1 MTLTPQWLDEL
12 RSRVMLSTLIGRT
25 VKVTRAGREYK
36 ACCPFHNEKTPSFT
50 INDEKGFYHCL
61 APETLVITENGRT
74 PIADLSGKTVRIL
87 SRGGE
92 WIEAP
97 FKSYG
102 EQRLWK
108 ISLSRNGVA
117 KEIHATSGHRWF
129 VHDRARTYTTEELRP
144 GHALES
150 VLPSPRSDWSLDPE
164 GVRHG
169 IVFGDGSMDKGT
181 FGTLNLHGERDA
193 QLRHWFPDQEHHTQK
208 RKGGGLYLRNYGGRA
223 FSHMKQLPGNDRPP
237 AYLLGFLA
245 GYLAADG
252 HVAKDGTVILNSAS
266 AEHLEAVRDVATKL
280 GIATYGRSTLMRK
293 GYGNEPSA
301 LHRIHFVASTLSEDL
316 FLLKTARQRFA
327 AQTKKFDRLRWVVR
341 SVEPS
346 NRIETV
352 YCAEVPRH
360 HAFALDDNIL
370 TGNCFGCSAHGD
382 AIRWMTDQRGLSF
395 MDAVKELA
403 AEAGMEVP
411 AADPRAAKKAEEA
424 ASLRDVVQGA
434 ADWFT
439 QQLDSSNGA
448 PARDYLAKRGISDP
462 TRRAFGFGLAPDS
475 RSALKE
481 ALKKFPTAM
490 LIESGMLIAVDDKE
504 PYDRFRGRL
513 MIPIRDARGR
523 VIAFGGRILGG
534 GEPKYLNSP
543 DTPLFDKGRV
553 LYNIDKAS
561 PASRQTNRIIVVE
574 GYMDVIAL
582 AEAGIAD
589 AVAPL
594 GTALTEAQLGLIWR
608 MVPVPV
614 LCFDGDAA
622 GQKAAMRAAMRAL
635 PLLRPGFSLA
645 FAILPPGQDPDDIV
659 RARGADGFTALL
671 DEAQPLV
678 ERLWAHEIAAGPLA
692 TPEERAALKTRLLA
706 HADAIEDADVRHH
719 YREAFRERLDTLFA
733 RKQPERTPRV
743 PWAPQPQRGGNR
755 RFGPDPRLQPPV
767 DEARSIGKIG
777 IGGHYAAAL
786 IAGLLRYPAAIRR
799 HEEALTRLAV
809 ADSSDAELL
818 RVMLDS
824 ASGEEGLDCEGLLA
838 ILEPMKVYNRATTL
852 LRADGMHFSFNR
864 RLDGEEVDVAR
875 ETALRDLDEY
885 IGVLVTQPEIRTRLA
900 EATADYMRTMDDEG
914 HARQQKLRAMDEEL
928 TRRLAAL
935 SDSSPG

>member
-12 RSRVMLSTLIGRT
+12 RSRITLSTLIGRT

-50 INDEKGFYHCL
+50 INDEKGFYHC
-61 APETLVITENGRT
+61 
-74 PIADLSGKTVRIL
+74 
-87 SRGGE
+87 
-92 WIEAP
+92 
-97 FKSYG
+97 
-102 EQRLWK
+102 
-108 ISLSRNGVA
+108 
-117 KEIHATSGHRWF
+117 
-129 VHDRARTYTTEELRP
+129 
-144 GHALES
+144 
-150 VLPSPRSDWSLDPE
+150 
-164 GVRHG
+164 
-169 IVFGDGSMDKGT
+169 
-181 FGTLNLHGERDA
+181 
-193 QLRHWFPDQEHHTQK
+193 
-208 RKGGGLYLRNYGGRA
+208 
-223 FSHMKQLPGNDRPP
+223 
-237 AYLLGFLA
+237 
-245 GYLAADG
+245 
-252 HVAKDGTVILNSAS
+252 
-266 AEHLEAVRDVATKL
+266 
-280 GIATYGRSTLMRK
+280 
-293 GYGNEPSA
+293 
-301 LHRIHFVASTLSEDL
+301 
-316 FLLKTARQRFA
+316 
-327 AQTKKFDRLRWVVR
+327 
-341 SVEPS
+341 
-346 NRIETV
+346 
-352 YCAEVPRH
+352 
-360 HAFALDDNIL
+360 
-370 TGNCFGCSAHGD
+370 FGCSAHGD

-403 AEAGMEVP
+403 AEAGMDVP
-411 AADPRAAKKAEEA
+411 APDPRAAKKAEEQ
-424 ASLRDVVQGA
+424 ASLRDVTQAA
-434 ADWFT
+434 ADWFA
-439 QQLDSSNGA
+439 QQLASSNGA
-448 PARDYLAKRGISDP
+448 PAREYLAKRGISEA
-462 TRRAFGFGLAPDS
+462 TRKAFGFGLAPES

-490 LIESGMLIAVDDKE
+490 LVESGMLIAVDDKE

-523 VIAFGGRILGG
+523 VIAFGGRILGD

-543 DTPLFDKGRV
+543 DTPLFDKGRT
-553 LYNIDKAS
+553 LYNLDKAS

-594 GTALTEAQLGLIWR
+594 GTALTENQLGMLWR

-614 LCFDGDAA
+614 LCFDGDSA

-645 FAILPPGQDPDDIV
+645 FATLPAGQDPDDLV
-659 RARGADGFTALL
+659 RARGAEGFAAIV

-678 ERLWAHEIAAGPLA
+678 ERLWAHEVAAGPLT

-719 YREAFRERLDTLFA
+719 YREAFRERLDALFA
-733 RKQPERTPRV
+733 RGRPERGPRV
-743 PWAPQPQRGGNR
+743 PWAPQPSRGGGGR
-755 RFGPDPRLQPPV
+755 RFAPDPRLQPPV
-767 DEARSIGKIG
+767 DEARSIGQIG

-799 HEEALTRLAV
+799 HEEALTRLAIP
-809 ADSSDAELL
+809 DSGDAELL

-824 ASGEEGLDCEGLLA
+824 AGGQEGLDCEGLLA

-864 RLDGEEVDVAR
+864 RLDGEEVDAAR

-885 IGVLVTQPEIRTRLA
+885 IGVLVTQPEIRSRLA
-900 EATADYMRTMDDEG
+900 EATADYMRSMDDEG

>member
-1 MTLTPQWLDEL
+1 VTLTPQWLDEL
-12 RSRVMLSTLIGRT
+12 RSRITLSTLIGRT

-50 INDEKGFYHCL
+50 INDEKGFYHC
-61 APETLVITENGRT
+61 
-74 PIADLSGKTVRIL
+74 
-87 SRGGE
+87 
-92 WIEAP
+92 
-97 FKSYG
+97 
-102 EQRLWK
+102 
-108 ISLSRNGVA
+108 
-117 KEIHATSGHRWF
+117 
-129 VHDRARTYTTEELRP
+129 
-144 GHALES
+144 
-150 VLPSPRSDWSLDPE
+150 
-164 GVRHG
+164 
-169 IVFGDGSMDKGT
+169 
-181 FGTLNLHGERDA
+181 
-193 QLRHWFPDQEHHTQK
+193 
-208 RKGGGLYLRNYGGRA
+208 
-223 FSHMKQLPGNDRPP
+223 
-237 AYLLGFLA
+237 
-245 GYLAADG
+245 
-252 HVAKDGTVILNSAS
+252 
-266 AEHLEAVRDVATKL
+266 
-280 GIATYGRSTLMRK
+280 
-293 GYGNEPSA
+293 
-301 LHRIHFVASTLSEDL
+301 
-316 FLLKTARQRFA
+316 
-327 AQTKKFDRLRWVVR
+327 
-341 SVEPS
+341 
-346 NRIETV
+346 
-352 YCAEVPRH
+352 
-360 HAFALDDNIL
+360 
-370 TGNCFGCSAHGD
+370 FGCSAHGD

-403 AEAGMEVP
+403 AEAGMDVP
-411 AADPRAAKKAEEA
+411 AADPRAAKKAEEQ

-439 QQLDSSNGA
+439 QQLGSSNGA
-448 PARDYLAKRGISDP
+448 PAREYLAKRGISEA
-462 TRRAFGFGLAPDS
+462 TRKAFGFGLAPDS

-490 LIESGMLIAVDDKE
+490 LVESGMLIAVDDKE

-523 VIAFGGRILGG
+523 VIAFGGRILGD

-553 LYNIDKAS
+553 LYNLDKAS

-645 FAILPPGQDPDDIV
+645 FAVMPPGQDPDDIV
-659 RARGADGFTALL
+659 RARGSDGFTALL

-678 ERLWAHEIAAGPLA
+678 ERLWAHEVAAGPLA

-733 RKQPERTPRV
+733 RKQPERGPRV

-755 RFGPDPRLQPPV
+755 RFGPDPRLQAPV
-767 DEARSIGKIG
+767 DEARSIGQVG

-786 IAGLLRYPAAIRR
+786 IGGLLRYPEALRR
-799 HEEALTRLAV
+799 NDEALTRLAV
-809 ADSSDAELL
+809 SDSSDAELL
-818 RVMLDS
+818 GAMLDI
-824 ASGEEGLDCEGLLA
+824 AGGQEGLDCEGLLA

-864 RLDGEEVDVAR
+864 RLDGEEVDAAR
-875 ETALRDLDEY
+875 ETALRDLEEY
-885 IGVLVTQPEIRTRLA
+885 IGVLVTQPEIRARLA
-900 EATADYMRTMDDEG
+900 QATEDFQRTMDDEG
-914 HARQQKLRAMDEEL
+914 FARQQKLSAMDKEL

-935 SDSSPG
+935 SDSSQG